1 MNEPKSFAIT
11 LSGDADISVPKNT
24 AIYTDSF
31 KFGDVDTFALSYIVA
46 CTGTPDIKIEMEQSR
61 VAPATENVADS
72 NFAVPQTIAD
82 IESSLTSK
90 TIRHAGFTPLPL
102 LYVRF
107 KITEQTNSVTDTV
120 VNLWLS
126 MQKKFRQ

>member
-1 MNEPKSFAIT
+1 MNEPTSFSVK
-11 LSGDADISVPKNT
+11 LSGSADIAVGKGAT
-24 AIYTDSF
+24 IYTDSYR
-31 KFGDVDTFALSYIVA
+31 FGDVDTFALSYIVA
-46 CTGTPDIKIEMEQSR
+46 CTGTPDLKIEMEQGR
-61 VAPATENVADS
+61 IKPTTENAADS

-90 TIRHAGFTPLPL
+90 TIQHAGFTPLPL

-107 KITEQTNSVTDTV
+107 KITDQADLVTDIV
-120 VNLWLS
+120 VNMWLS